1 MSRKKAPEGSDNNC
15 STLTQDTILFSPSP
29 LKAKTQQETQ
39 KAVMLS
45 PFPIKLSKPLDI
57 IGPRLSCSPRP
68 TPRSVSSTHQ
78 GSPLLPLGP
87 YSAPTNILV
96 NENFTMGGSQ
106 ISPSLSQKVR
116 PWNASSIGSYGSLQS
131 SFLCQE
137 IHFRPVNFVIPFNFK
152 AMYSM
157 LPLMGQNLKVFL
169 KNIEGCG
176 LCPNCT

>member
-1 MSRKKAPEGSDNNC
+1 MYSLIFQMFPRLFYFLCFLINADQLLLQSWEYFAIHYCAKIPSTVLYPLMSRKKAPEGSDNNC

-57 IGPRLSCSPRP
+57 IVPRLSCSPRP

-96 NENFTMGGSQ
+96 NENFT
-106 ISPSLSQKVR
+106 L
-116 PWNASSIGSYGSLQS
+116 A
-131 SFLCQE
+131 
-137 IHFRPVNFVIPFNFK
+137 FV
-152 AMYSM
+152 
-157 LPLMGQNLKVFL
+157 
-169 KNIEGCG
+169 
-176 LCPNCT
+176 